1 MMTQARAERFG
12 RARCLMNRARVVFTE
27 QELRFIDRVTR
38 GFWITH
44 KEFKGH
50 HSEACRFRAGLVL
63 KIDRAYAVESMGG
76 AL

>member
-1 MMTQARAERFG
+1 MTSGQAKAFG
-12 RARCLMNRARVVFTE
+12 RARCLMNRARVEFTE
-27 QELRFIDRVTR
+27 QELRFIHRTTQ

-50 HSEACRFRAGLVL
+50 HSEACRFRRELVL

-76 AL
+76 ARG